1 MGKDIFG
8 LKALNLNPY
17 IYIYIYI
24 YLKLVIS
31 KILNITFIV
40 ATLLLNHINVA
51 FQSTLVRL
59 NLSESLS
66 KHKGYEYT
74 NDI

>member
-8 LKALNLNPY
+8 LKALNLNP
-17 IYIYIYI
+17 YIYIYI